1 MTGGLNYPE
10 STGGV
15 WRSWKFKTAWR
26 VLAYPIY
33 DAPWPHTLLRN
44 FSSQTTSLTLLL
56 QKLFS
61 QTHPGVLAKLALRE
75 HPGCPATWGQSCP
88 HHVLTRGE
96 VLKLLP
102 HHSWAGSH
110 WKIDKVVKIKRQS
123 LILLWALG
131 EQMEKMRNQK
141 EFYLRCLIL
150 RKREIWD
157 ILVPFPAQWWWK

>member
-131 EQMEKMRNQK
+131 EQMEKMR
-141 EFYLRCLIL
+141 I
-150 RKREIWD
+150 KRSFIWD
-157 ILVPFPAQWWWK
+157 AWFWGSGKYEIS